1 MAWTKTTE
9 GNSLL
14 FEETLT
20 VADSGG
26 ANVTGAFSSVIANDI
41 AEWENKKI
49 SVRLEVTETSAT
61 DGDIDA
67 YIQTSVN
74 GLTSGDVLTPGSIA
88 HPNWANASANLDY
101 TLDTSAASISTLVA
115 DLTNIYAPYMR
126 VHVYTDG
133 ADIGDACSVKV
144 SIAITPAENAG
155 LEGNEIGGDGTTGIG
170 PDPS

>member
-1 MAWTKTTE
+1 MAWTKTSK
-9 GNSLL
+9 GKDVL
-14 FEETLT
+14 FEETVT

-26 ANVTGAFSSVIANDI
+26 ANATGAFTSAIPNDI
-41 AEWENKKI
+41 ANWENKKI

-74 GLTSGDVLTPGSIA
+74 GLTTGDVLTPGSIA

-115 DLTNIYAPYMR
+115 DLTDIYAPFMR

-133 ADIGDACSVKV
+133 ADIQDACSVKV
-144 SIAITPAENAG
+144 SIAIAAEDD
-155 LEGNEIGGDGTTGIG
+155 LETSDIGGVGA
-170 PDPS
+170 DPS

>member
-1 MAWTKTTE
+1 MAWTKTSK
-9 GNSLL
+9 GKDVL
-14 FEETLT
+14 FEETVT

-26 ANVTGAFSSVIANDI
+26 ANVTGAFTSAIPNDI
-41 AEWENKKI
+41 ANWENKKI

-74 GLTSGDVLTPGSIA
+74 GLTTGDVLTPGSIA

-115 DLTNIYAPYMR
+115 DLTDIYAPFMR

-133 ADIGDACSVKV
+133 ADIQDACSVKV
-144 SIAITPAENAG
+144 SIAIAAEDD
-155 LEGNEIGGDGTTGIG
+155 LETSDIGGVGAA
-170 PDPS
+170 PS

>member
-1 MAWTKTTE
+1 MAWTKTSK
-9 GNSLL
+9 GKDVL
-14 FEETLT
+14 FEETVT

-26 ANVTGAFSSVIANDI
+26 ANVTGAFTSAIPNDI
-41 AEWENKKI
+41 ANWENKKI

-74 GLTSGDVLTPGSIA
+74 GLTTGDVLTPGSIA

-115 DLTNIYAPYMR
+115 DLTDIYAPFMR
-126 VHVYTDG
+126 GHVYTDG
-133 ADIGDACSVKV
+133 ADIQDACSVKV
-144 SIAITPAENAG
+144 SIAIAAEDD
-155 LEGNEIGGDGTTGIG
+155 LETSDIGGVGA
-170 PDPS
+170 DPS

>member
-1 MAWTKTTE
+1 MAWTKTSK
-9 GNSLL
+9 GKDVL
-14 FEETLT
+14 FEETVT

-26 ANVTGAFSSVIANDI
+26 TNVTGAFTSAIPNDI
-41 AEWENKKI
+41 ANWENKKI

-74 GLTSGDVLTPGSIA
+74 GLTTGDVLTPGSIA

-115 DLTNIYAPYMR
+115 DLTDIYAPFMR

-133 ADIGDACSVKV
+133 ADIQDACSVKV
-144 SIAITPAENAG
+144 SIAIAAEDD
-155 LEGNEIGGDGTTGIG
+155 LETSDIGGVGA
-170 PDPS
+170 DPS

>member
-1 MAWTKTTE
+1 MAWTKTSK
-9 GNSLL
+9 GKDVL
-14 FEETLT
+14 FEETVT

-26 ANVTGAFSSVIANDI
+26 ANVTGAFTSAIPNDI
-41 AEWENKKI
+41 ANWENKKI

-74 GLTSGDVLTPGSIA
+74 GLTTGDVLTPGSIA

-115 DLTNIYAPYMR
+115 DLTDIYAPYMR
-126 VHVYTDG
+126 VYVYTDAEDIQDSCQIKVQVALIG
-133 ADIGDACSVKV
+133 KDDLDVADIGGD
-144 SIAITPAENAG
+144 SI
-155 LEGNEIGGDGTTGIG
+155 IGA
-170 PDPS
+170 DPS

>member
-9 GNSLL
+9 GKDLL
-14 FEETLT
+14 FEETVT

-26 ANVTGAFSSVIANDI
+26 ANATGAFTSAIPNDV
-41 AEWENKKI
+41 ADWQNKKI

-67 YIQTSVN
+67 YVQTSVN
-74 GLTSGDVLTPGSIA
+74 GLTTGDVLTPGSIA

-115 DLTNIYAPYMR
+115 DLTDIYAPYMR

-144 SIAITPAENAG
+144 SIAIAAEDN
-155 LEGNEIGGDGTTGIG
+155 LEVADIGGLG

>member
-1 MAWTKTTE
+1 MAWTKTSK
-9 GNSLL
+9 GKDVL
-14 FEETLT
+14 FEETVT

-26 ANVTGAFSSVIANDI
+26 ANATGAFTSAIPNDI
-41 AEWENKKI
+41 ANWENKKI

-74 GLTSGDVLTPGSIA
+74 GLTTGDVLTPGSIA

-115 DLTNIYAPYMR
+115 DLTDIYAPFMR

-144 SIAITPAENAG
+144 SIAIAAEDD
-155 LEGNEIGGDGTTGIG
+155 LETSDIGGVGV
-170 PDPS
+170 DPS

>member
-1 MAWTKTTE
+1 MAWTKTSK
-9 GNSLL
+9 GKDVL
-14 FEETLT
+14 FEETVT

-26 ANVTGAFSSVIANDI
+26 ANATGAFTSAIPNDI
-41 AEWENKKI
+41 ANWENKKI

-74 GLTSGDVLTPGSIA
+74 GLTTGDVLTPGSIA

-115 DLTNIYAPYMR
+115 DLTDIYAPFMR
-126 VHVYTDG
+126 VYVYTDG

-144 SIAITPAENAG
+144 SIAIAAEDD
-155 LEGNEIGGDGTTGIG
+155 LETSDIGGVGV
-170 PDPS
+170 DPS

>member
-9 GNSLL
+9 GKDLL
-14 FEETLT
+14 FEETVT

-26 ANVTGAFSSVIANDI
+26 ANATGAFTSAIPNDV
-41 AEWENKKI
+41 ADWQNKKI
-49 SVRLEVTETSAT
+49 SIRLEVTETSAT

-67 YIQTSVN
+67 YVQTSAN
-74 GLTSGDVLTPGSIA
+74 GLTTGDVLTPGSIA

-115 DLTNIYAPYMR
+115 DLTDIYAPYMR

-144 SIAITPAENAG
+144 SIAIAAEDK
-155 LEGNEIGGDGTTGIG
+155 LEVADIGGVGA
-170 PDPS
+170 DPS

>member
-1 MAWTKTTE
+1 MAWTKTSK
-9 GNSLL
+9 GKDVL
-14 FEETLT
+14 FEETVT

-26 ANVTGAFSSVIANDI
+26 ANVTGAFTSAIPNDI
-41 AEWENKKI
+41 ANWENKKI

-74 GLTSGDVLTPGSIA
+74 GLTTGDVLTPGSIA

-101 TLDTSAASISTLVA
+101 TLDTSAASVSTLVA
-115 DLTNIYAPYMR
+115 DLTDIYAPFMR

-133 ADIGDACSVKV
+133 ADIEDACSVKV
-144 SIAITPAENAG
+144 SIAIAAEDD
-155 LEGNEIGGDGTTGIG
+155 LETSDIGGVGA
-170 PDPS
+170 DPS

>member
-9 GNSLL
+9 GKDLL
-14 FEETLT
+14 FEETVT

-26 ANVTGAFSSVIANDI
+26 ANVTGAFTSAIPNDI
-41 AEWENKKI
+41 ANWENKKI

-74 GLTSGDVLTPGSIA
+74 GLTTGDVLTPGSIA

-115 DLTNIYAPYMR
+115 DLTDIYAPFMR

-133 ADIGDACSVKV
+133 ADIQDACSVKV
-144 SIAITPAENAG
+144 SIAIAAEDD
-155 LEGNEIGGDGTTGIG
+155 LETSDIGGVGA
-170 PDPS
+170 DPS

>member
-1 MAWTKTTE
+1 MAWTKTSK
-9 GNSLL
+9 GKDVL
-14 FEETLT
+14 FEETVT

-26 ANVTGAFSSVIANDI
+26 ANVTGAFTSAIPNDI
-41 AEWENKKI
+41 ANWENKKI

-74 GLTSGDVLTPGSIA
+74 GLTTGDVLTPGSIA

-115 DLTNIYAPYMR
+115 DLTDIYAPFMR

-133 ADIGDACSVKV
+133 ADIQDACSVKV
-144 SIAITPAENAG
+144 SIAIAAEDD
-155 LEGNEIGGDGTTGIG
+155 LETSDFGGVGA
-170 PDPS
+170 DPS

>member
-1 MAWTKTTE
+1 MAWTKTSK
-9 GNSLL
+9 GKDVL
-14 FEETLT
+14 FEETVT

-26 ANVTGAFSSVIANDI
+26 ANVTGAFTSAIPNDI
-41 AEWENKKI
+41 ANWENKKI

-74 GLTSGDVLTPGSIA
+74 GLTTGDVLTPGSIA

-115 DLTNIYAPYMR
+115 DLTDIYAPFMR

-133 ADIGDACSVKV
+133 ADIQDACSVKV
-144 SIAITPAENAG
+144 SIAIAAEDD
-155 LEGNEIGGDGTTGIG
+155 LETSDIGGVGA
-170 PDPS
+170 DPS

>member
-1 MAWTKTTE
+1 MSWTKTSK
-9 GNSLL
+9 GKDGL
-14 FEETLT
+14 FEETVT

-26 ANVTGAFSSVIANDI
+26 ANVTGAFTSAIPNDI
-41 AEWENKKI
+41 ANWENKKI

-74 GLTSGDVLTPGSIA
+74 GLTTGDVLTPGSIA

-115 DLTNIYAPYMR
+115 DLTDIYAPFMR

-133 ADIGDACSVKV
+133 ADIQDACSVKV
-144 SIAITPAENAG
+144 SIAIAAEDD
-155 LEGNEIGGDGTTGIG
+155 LETSDIGGVGA
-170 PDPS
+170 DPS